1 MKKSKRIA
9 STAAAVLMA
18 VSMAAATSAMS
29 VSAAAATSYTLTI
42 TDARTGHEY
51 KAYQVF
57 DGDVSAAEAAKS
69 MTNVKW
75 GNGVNGENLLT
86 ALKADAKIGSTFA
99 ACSSA
104 QDVYNALAEHKELVD
119 AFAKVVSANLNETNA
134 ASSTTATGGYEFTN
148 LDGGYYFVKDKT
160 VPEADAYSKY
170 MLKVVKNTTVSVK
183 ADQPK
188 VEKKVYEEDYTND
201 AGYGTGYND
210 VADHFIGES
219 VPFKLIGTLPS
230 AEQFAAYDSYYYEF
244 NDTLDAGFKAPAA
257 GDFTVKIGDIVV
269 TENFDIDIS
278 NLIDASGNSIGTSI
292 SIKAKGNDIKQIM
305 TDKGIDFST
314 ATPKVTVDYKAVLD
328 DDAVIGLNGN
338 ENKVDLKFSNNPNA
352 TGDGKNNT
360 GKTPE
365 DKVIVFTYEF
375 DTLKV
380 DSADNNKKLQ
390 GAEFTIQNS
399 EKKYASVV
407 DGVFKGWLDTADDTC
422 TLVTDENGFIKV
434 KGLEGG
440 IYTVTETKAP
450 TDYNLP
456 SDPFEINLKATKI
469 MSQEWNSTADKALGE
484 FSATIAN
491 PLPNTSKTATD
502 NAKVSVD
509 GYTATLTVKNTKG
522 AELPETGGIGT
533 KLFYVGGGALV
544 LASAV
549 ILVSKKR
556 AKDAE

>member
-1 MKKSKRIA
+1 MTKSKRIA

-18 VSMAAATSAMS
+18 VSMAAATTAMS

-51 KAYQVF
+51 NAYQVF
-57 DGDVSAAEAAKS
+57 DGDVSAEAKS
-69 MTNVKW
+69 MTNVIW

-86 ALKADAKIGSTFA
+86 ALKADANIGSTFA
-99 ACSSA
+99 ACTSA
-104 QDVYNALAEHKELVD
+104 QDVYNALAEHTDLVD

-134 ASSTTATGGYEFTN
+134 AASTTATGGYEFTN

-160 VPEADAYSKY
+160 VPATDAYSKY

-188 VEKKVYEEDYTND
+188 VEKKVYEEDYTNN

-257 GDFTVKIGDIVV
+257 GDFTVKIGDTVV
-269 TENFDIDIS
+269 TEDFDIVIGD
-278 NLIDASGNSIGTSI
+278 LLDANGKTVTSI
-292 SIKAKGNDIKQIM
+292 SIKAKGNDIKKIM

-352 TGDGKNNT
+352 TGDGTNNT

-380 DSADNNKKLQ
+380 DAADNTKKLQ
-390 GAEFTIQNS
+390 GAEFTLQDKAS
-399 EKKYASVV
+399 GKYAKVENGIFQGWV
-407 DGVFKGWLDTADDTC
+407 DAAEAS
-422 TLVTDENGFIKV
+422 TLTTDENGLITIK
-434 KGLEGG
+434 GMEGG
-440 IYTVTETKAP
+440 TYIVKETKAP

-456 SDPFEINLKATKI
+456 SAPFEITLKATKI
-469 MSQEWNSTADKALGE
+469 MSQDWNSTASDALGE

-491 PLPNTSKTATD
+491 PLPNTSGTATD

-509 GYTATLTVKNTKG
+509 GYTATLTIKNTKG

-533 KLFYVGGGALV
+533 KLFYIGGGALV

-549 ILVSKKR
+549 ILISKKR

>member
-1 MKKSKRIA
+1 MTKSKRIA

-29 VSAAAATSYTLTI
+29 LSAAAATSYTLTI

-51 KAYQVF
+51 NAYQVF
-57 DGDVSAAEAAKS
+57 DGDVSAEAAKS
-69 MTNVKW
+69 MTNVIW

-86 ALKADAKIGSTFA
+86 ALKADANIGSTFA
-99 ACSSA
+99 ACTSA
-104 QDVYNALAEHKELVD
+104 QDVYNALAEHTDLVD

-134 ASSTTATGGYEFTN
+134 AASTTATGGYEFTN

-160 VPEADAYSKY
+160 VPATDAYSKY

-201 AGYGTGYND
+201 AGYGSGYND

-257 GDFTVKIGDIVV
+257 DDFTVKIGDTVV
-269 TENFDIDIS
+269 TEDFDIVIGDQ
-278 NLIDASGNSIGTSI
+278 LDANGKTATSI
-292 SIKAKGNDIKQIM
+292 SIKAKGNDIKKIM

-352 TGDGKNNT
+352 KGDGTNNT

-380 DSADNNKKLQ
+380 DAADNTKKLQ
-390 GAEFTIQNS
+390 GAEFTLQD
-399 EKKYASVV
+399 KASGKFAKVENGIFQGWV
-407 DGVFKGWLDTADDTC
+407 DAAEAS
-422 TLVTDENGFIKV
+422 TLTTDENGLITIK
-434 KGLEGG
+434 GMEGG
-440 IYTVTETKAP
+440 TYIVKETKAP

-456 SDPFEINLKATKI
+456 SAPFEIKLKATKI
-469 MSQEWNSTADKALGE
+469 MSQDWNSTATDALGE

-491 PLPNTSKTATD
+491 PLPNTSGTATD

-509 GYTATLTVKNTKG
+509 GYTATLTIKNTKG

-533 KLFYVGGGALV
+533 KLFYIGGGALV

-549 ILVSKKR
+549 ILISKKR

>member
-1 MKKSKRIA
+1 MTKSKRIA

-51 KAYQVF
+51 NAYQVF
-57 DGDVSAAEAAKS
+57 DGDVSAEAKS
-69 MTNVKW
+69 MTNVIW

-86 ALKADAKIGSTFA
+86 ALKADANIGSTFA
-99 ACSSA
+99 ACTSA
-104 QDVYNALAEHKELVD
+104 QDVYNALAEHTDLVD

-134 ASSTTATGGYEFTN
+134 AASTTATGGYEFTN

-160 VPEADAYSKY
+160 VPATDAYSKY

-244 NDTLDAGFKAPAA
+244 SDTLDAGFKAPAA
-257 GDFTVKIGDIVV
+257 GDFTVKIGDTVV
-269 TENFDIDIS
+269 TEDFDIVIEPV
-278 NLIDASGNSIGTSI
+278 LDANGKTATSI
-292 SIKAKGNDIKQIM
+292 SIKPNNNNDNDIKKIM

-352 TGDGKNNT
+352 KGDGTNNT

-380 DSADNNKKLQ
+380 DAADNTKKLQ
-390 GAEFTIQNS
+390 GAEFTLQN
-399 EKKYASVV
+399 EAGEYAKVENGIFQGWV
-407 DGVFKGWLDTADDTC
+407 DAAEAS
-422 TLVTDENGFIKV
+422 TLTTDENGLITIK
-434 KGLEGG
+434 GMEGG

-456 SDPFEINLKATKI
+456 SKPFTVTLKANKNL
-469 MSQEWNSTADKALGE
+469 SQDWNSTASDALGE

-491 PLPNTSKTATD
+491 PLPNTSGTATD

-509 GYTATLTVKNTKG
+509 GYTATLTIKNTKG

-533 KLFYVGGGALV
+533 KLFYIGGGALV

-549 ILVSKKR
+549 ILISKKR

>member
-1 MKKSKRIA
+1 MTKSKRIA

-18 VSMAAATSAMS
+18 VSMAAATTAMS

-51 KAYQVF
+51 NAYQVF
-57 DGDVSAAEAAKS
+57 DGDVSAEAKS
-69 MTNVKW
+69 MTNVIW

-86 ALKADAKIGSTFA
+86 ALKADANIGSTFA
-99 ACSSA
+99 ACTSA
-104 QDVYNALAEHKELVD
+104 QDVYNALAEHTDLVD

-134 ASSTTATGGYEFTN
+134 AASTTATGGYEFTN

-160 VPEADAYSKY
+160 VPATDAYSKY

-201 AGYGTGYND
+201 AGYGSGYND

-244 NDTLDAGFKAPAA
+244 SDTLDAGFKAPAA
-257 GDFTVKIGDIVV
+257 GDFTVKIGDTVV
-269 TENFDIDIS
+269 TEDFDIVIGDM
-278 NLIDASGNSIGTSI
+278 LDANGKTATSI
-292 SIKAKGNDIKQIM
+292 SIKAKGNDIKKIM

-352 TGDGKNNT
+352 KGDGTNNT

-380 DSADNNKKLQ
+380 DAADNNLKLQ
-390 GAEFTIQNS
+390 GAEFTLQDKAS
-399 EKKYASVV
+399 GKYAKVV
-407 DGVFKGWLDTADDTC
+407 NGIFQGWVDAAEAS
-422 TLVTDENGFIKV
+422 TLTTDENGLITIK
-434 KGLEGG
+434 GMEGG
-440 IYTVTETKAP
+440 TYIVKETKAP

-456 SDPFEINLKATKI
+456 SAPFEIKLKATKI
-469 MSQEWNSTADKALGE
+469 MSQDWNSTADRALGE

-491 PLPNTSKTATD
+491 PLPNTSGTATD

-509 GYTATLTVKNTKG
+509 GYTATLTIKNTKG

-533 KLFYVGGGALV
+533 KLFYIGGGALV

-549 ILVSKKR
+549 ILISKKR

>member
-18 VSMAAATSAMS
+18 VSMAAGTSAMS
-29 VSAAAATSYTLTI
+29 VSAAAATNYTLTI

-75 GNGVNGENLLT
+75 GNGVNGENLLA
-86 ALKADAKIGSTFA
+86 ALKADANIGSTFD
-99 ACSSA
+99 ACNSA
-104 QDVYNALAEHKELVD
+104 QDVYNALAEHTELVD

-134 ASSTTATGGYEFTN
+134 AASTTATGGYEFTN

-188 VEKKVYEEDYTND
+188 VEKKVYEEDYTGD

-244 NDTLDAGFKAPAA
+244 KDTLDAGFKAPAA
-257 GDFTVKIGDIVV
+257 GDFTVKIGDTVV

-292 SIKAKGNDIKQIM
+292 SIKAKGNDIKKIM
-305 TDKGIDFST
+305 TDNSIDFST

-328 DDAVIGLNGN
+328 DDAVIGLDGN

-352 TGDGKNNT
+352 TGDGTNNT

-380 DSADNNKKLQ
+380 DSADTTKKLQ
-390 GAEFTIQNS
+390 GAEFTLQN
-399 EKKYASVV
+399 EAGKYAKVENGIFQGWV
-407 DGVFKGWLDTADDTC
+407 DAAEAS
-422 TLVTDENGFIKV
+422 TLTTDENGLIAIK
-434 KGLEGG
+434 GMEGG
-440 IYTVTETKAP
+440 TYTITETKAP

-456 SDPFEINLKATKI
+456 SQPFTVTLTAQKELTQNWNTTASDVLKNFSGTVN
-469 MSQEWNSTADKALGE
+469 NS
-484 FSATIAN
+484 
-491 PLPNTSKTATD
+491 TATD
-502 NAKVSVD
+502 NANISVD

-549 ILVSKKR
+549 ILISKKR
-556 AKDAE
+556 AKDVE

>member
-18 VSMAAATSAMS
+18 VSMAAGTSAMS
-29 VSAAAATSYTLTI
+29 VSAAAATNYTLTI

-75 GNGVNGENLLT
+75 GNGVNGENLLA
-86 ALKADAKIGSTFA
+86 ALKADANIGSTFA
-99 ACSSA
+99 ACNSA
-104 QDVYNALAEHKELVD
+104 QDVYNALAEHTELVD

-134 ASSTTATGGYEFTN
+134 AASTTATGGYEFTN

-188 VEKKVYEEDYTND
+188 VEKKVYEEDYTGD
-201 AGYGTGYND
+201 EYGTGYND

-244 NDTLDAGFKAPAA
+244 NDTLDAGFKAPVA
-257 GDFTVKIGDIVV
+257 GDFTVKIGDTVV
-269 TENFDIDIS
+269 TDNFDIVI
-278 NLIDASGNSIGTSI
+278 GNVPGANGKTATSI
-292 SIKAKGNDIKQIM
+292 SIKPKGNDIKKIM
-305 TDKGIDFST
+305 TDNSIDFST

-328 DDAVIGLNGN
+328 DDAVIGLDGN

-352 TGDGKNNT
+352 TGDGTNNT

-380 DSADNNKKLQ
+380 DSADTTKKLQ
-390 GAEFTIQNS
+390 GAEFTLQN
-399 EKKYASVV
+399 EAGKYAKVENGIFQGWV
-407 DGVFKGWLDTADDTC
+407 DAAEAS
-422 TLVTDENGFIKV
+422 TLTTDENGLIAIK
-434 KGLEGG
+434 GMEGG
-440 IYTVTETKAP
+440 TYIVKETKAP

-456 SDPFEINLKATKI
+456 SQPFEITLKATKI
-469 MSQEWNSTADKALGE
+469 MSQDWNTTASDALGE

-491 PLPNTSKTATD
+491 PLPNTSETATD

-549 ILVSKKR
+549 ILISKKR
-556 AKDAE
+556 AKDA

>member
-18 VSMAAATSAMS
+18 VSMAAGTSAMS

-51 KAYQVF
+51 NAYQVF
-57 DGDVSAAEAAKS
+57 DGDVSAEATKS
-69 MTNVKW
+69 MTNVIW

-86 ALKADAKIGSTFA
+86 ALKADANIGSTFA
-99 ACSSA
+99 ACNSA
-104 QDVYNALAEHKELVD
+104 QDVYNALAEHTELVD

-134 ASSTTATGGYEFTN
+134 AASTTATGGYEFTN

-188 VEKKVYEEDYTND
+188 VEKKVYEEDYTGD
-201 AGYGTGYND
+201 EYGTGYND

-244 NDTLDAGFKAPAA
+244 KDTLDAGFKAPAA
-257 GDFTVKIGDIVV
+257 GDFTVKIGDTVV
-269 TENFDIDIS
+269 TDNFDIVI
-278 NLIDASGNSIGTSI
+278 GNVPGANGKTATSI
-292 SIKAKGNDIKQIM
+292 SIKPKGNDIKKIM
-305 TDKGIDFST
+305 TDNSIDFST

-328 DDAVIGLNGN
+328 DDAVIGLDGN

-352 TGDGKNNT
+352 TGDGTNNT

-380 DSADNNKKLQ
+380 DSADDTKKLQ
-390 GAEFTIQNS
+390 GAEFTLQDKAS
-399 EKKYASVV
+399 GKYAKVV
-407 DGVFKGWLDTADDTC
+407 NGIFQGWVDAAEAS
-422 TLVTDENGFIKV
+422 TLTTDENGLITIK
-434 KGLEGG
+434 GMEGG
-440 IYTVTETKAP
+440 TYIVKETKAP

-456 SDPFEINLKATKI
+456 SAPFEITLKATKF
-469 MSQEWNSTADKALGE
+469 MSQDWNSTADKALGE
-484 FSATIAN
+484 LNGTIKGGTDTN
-491 PLPNTSKTATD
+491 SYTATD
-502 NAKVSVD
+502 NAKISVN
-509 GYTATLTVKNTKG
+509 GYTATLTIKNTKG

-549 ILVSKKR
+549 ILISKKR

>member
-1 MKKSKRIA
+1 MTKSKRIA

-29 VSAAAATSYTLTI
+29 LSASAATSYTLTI

-51 KAYQVF
+51 NAYQVF
-57 DGDVSAAEAAKS
+57 DGDVSAEAKS
-69 MTNVKW
+69 MTNVIW

-86 ALKADAKIGSTFA
+86 ALKADANIGGTFA
-99 ACSSA
+99 ACTSA
-104 QDVYNALAEHKELVD
+104 QDVYNALAEHRDLVD

-134 ASSTTATGGYEFTN
+134 AASTTATGGYEFTN

-160 VPEADAYSKY
+160 VPATDAYSKY

-201 AGYGTGYND
+201 AGYGSGYND

-230 AEQFAAYDSYYYEF
+230 ADEFAAYDTYYYEF
-244 NDTLDAGFKAPAA
+244 SDTLDAGFKAPAA
-257 GDFTVKIGDIVV
+257 GDFTVKIGDTVV
-269 TENFDIDIS
+269 TEDFDIDIS
-278 NLIDASGNSIGTSI
+278 NLIDASGKNATSI
-292 SIKAKGNDIKQIM
+292 SIKAKGNDIKKIM

-352 TGDGKNNT
+352 TGDGTNNT

-380 DSADNNKKLQ
+380 DAADNTKKLQ
-390 GAEFTIQNS
+390 GAEFTLQDKAS
-399 EKKYASVV
+399 GKYAKVV
-407 DGVFKGWLDTADDTC
+407 NGIFQGWVDAAEAS
-422 TLVTDENGFIKV
+422 TLTTDENGLITIK
-434 KGLEGG
+434 GMEGG
-440 IYTVTETKAP
+440 TYIVKETKAP

-456 SDPFEINLKATKI
+456 SAPFEITLKATKI
-469 MSQEWNSTADKALGE
+469 MSQDWNSTADRALGE

-491 PLPNTSKTATD
+491 PLPNTSGTATD

-509 GYTATLTVKNTKG
+509 GYTATLTIKNTKG

-533 KLFYVGGGALV
+533 KLFYIGGGALV

-549 ILVSKKR
+549 ILISKKR

>member
-1 MKKSKRIA
+1 MTKSKRIA

-18 VSMAAATSAMS
+18 VSMAAATTAMS

-51 KAYQVF
+51 NAYQVF
-57 DGDVSAAEAAKS
+57 DGDVSAEAKS
-69 MTNVKW
+69 MTNVIW

-86 ALKADAKIGSTFA
+86 ALKADANIGSTFA
-99 ACSSA
+99 ACTSA
-104 QDVYNALAEHKELVD
+104 QDVYNALAEHTDLVD

-134 ASSTTATGGYEFTN
+134 AASTTATGGYEFTN

-160 VPEADAYSKY
+160 VPATDAYSKY

-201 AGYGTGYND
+201 AGYGSGYND

-230 AEQFAAYDSYYYEF
+230 ADEFAAYDTYYYEF
-244 NDTLDAGFKAPAA
+244 SDTLDAGFKAPAA
-257 GDFTVKIGDIVV
+257 GDFTVKIGDTVV
-269 TENFDIDIS
+269 TEDFDIVIGDM
-278 NLIDASGNSIGTSI
+278 LDANGKTATSI
-292 SIKAKGNDIKQIM
+292 SIKAKGNDIKKIM

-328 DDAVIGLNGN
+328 DDAVIGLDGN

-352 TGDGKNNT
+352 TGDGTNNT

-380 DSADNNKKLQ
+380 DSADTTKKLQ
-390 GAEFTIQNS
+390 GAEFTLQD
-399 EKKYASVV
+399 KATGKYAKVV
-407 DGVFKGWLDTADDTC
+407 NGIFQGWVNEGEAS
-422 TLVTDENGFIKV
+422 TLTTDENGLIAIK
-434 KGLEGG
+434 GMEGG
-440 IYTVTETKAP
+440 TYIVKETKAP

-456 SDPFEINLKATKI
+456 SEPFEITLKATKI
-469 MSQEWNSTADKALGE
+469 MSQDWNTTADKALGE
-484 FSATIAN
+484 LNGTIKGGTDTN
-491 PLPNTSKTATD
+491 SYTATD
-502 NAKVSVD
+502 NAKISVN
-509 GYTATLTVKNTKG
+509 GYTATLTIKNTKG

-549 ILVSKKR
+549 ILISKKR

>member
-1 MKKSKRIA
+1 MTKSKRIA

-29 VSAAAATSYTLTI
+29 VSAAAATGYKLTI

-51 KAYQVF
+51 NAYQVF
-57 DGDVSAAEAAKS
+57 DGDVSAEATKS
-69 MTNVKW
+69 MTNVIW
-75 GNGVNGENLLT
+75 GNGVNCENLLT

-99 ACSSA
+99 ACTSA
-104 QDVYNALAEHKELVD
+104 QDVYNALAENTDLVD

-134 ASSTTATGGYEFTN
+134 AASTTETGGYEFTN

-160 VPEADAYSKY
+160 VPATDAYSKY
-170 MLKVVKNTTVSVK
+170 MLKVVTNTTVSVK

-201 AGYGTGYND
+201 VGYGTGYND

-244 NDTLDAGFKAPAA
+244 SDTLDAGFKAPSAD
-257 GDFTVKIGDIVV
+257 DFTVKIGDKVV
-269 TENFDIDIS
+269 TADFDIVIS
-278 NLIDASGNSIGTSI
+278 DTIDVNGKTATSI
-292 SIKAKGNDIKQIM
+292 RIKAKDNDIKKIM

-352 TGDGKNNT
+352 KGDGTNNT

-380 DSADNNKKLQ
+380 DAADNTKKLQ
-390 GAEFTIQNS
+390 GAEFTLQDKASGN
-399 EKKYASVV
+399 YAKVV
-407 DGVFKGWLDTADDTC
+407 NGIFQDWVDAAEAS
-422 TLVTDENGFIKV
+422 TLTTDENGLITIK
-434 KGLEGG
+434 GMEGG
-440 IYTVTETKAP
+440 TYIVKETKAP

-456 SDPFEINLKATKI
+456 SAPFEITLKATKI
-469 MSQEWNSTADKALGE
+469 MSQDWNSTANKALGE

-491 PLPNTSKTATD
+491 PLSDTSGTATD

-509 GYTATLTVKNTKG
+509 GYTATLTIKNTKG

-533 KLFYVGGGALV
+533 KLFYIGGGALV

-549 ILVSKKR
+549 ILISKKR

>member
-1 MKKSKRIA
+1 MTKSKRIA

-18 VSMAAATSAMS
+18 VSMAAATSAMC
-29 VSAAAATSYTLTI
+29 VSATAATSYTLTI

-51 KAYQVF
+51 NAYQVF
-57 DGDVSAAEAAKS
+57 DGDVSAEAAKS
-69 MTNVKW
+69 MTNVIW

-86 ALKADAKIGSTFA
+86 ALKADANIGSTFA
-99 ACSSA
+99 ACTSA
-104 QDVYNALAEHKELVD
+104 QDVYNALAEHTDLVD

-134 ASSTTATGGYEFTN
+134 AASTTATGGYEFAN

-160 VPEADAYSKY
+160 VPATDAYSKY

-257 GDFTVKIGDIVV
+257 GDFTVKIGDTVV
-269 TENFDIDIS
+269 TEDFDIVIGD
-278 NLIDASGNSIGTSI
+278 LLDANGKTVTSI
-292 SIKAKGNDIKQIM
+292 SIKAKGNDIKKIM

-352 TGDGKNNT
+352 KGDGTNNT

-380 DSADNNKKLQ
+380 DSADDTKKLQ
-390 GAEFTIQNS
+390 GAEFTLQDKAS
-399 EKKYASVV
+399 GKYAKVV
-407 DGVFKGWLDTADDTC
+407 NGIFQGWVDAAEAS
-422 TLVTDENGFIKV
+422 TLTTDENGLITIK
-434 KGLEGG
+434 GMEGG
-440 IYTVTETKAP
+440 TYIVKETKAP

-456 SDPFEINLKATKI
+456 SAPFEITLKATKI
-469 MSQEWNSTADKALGE
+469 MSQDWNSTASDALGE

-491 PLPNTSKTATD
+491 PLPNTSGTATD

-509 GYTATLTVKNTKG
+509 GYTATLTIKNTKG

-533 KLFYVGGGALV
+533 KLFYIGGGALV

-549 ILVSKKR
+549 ILISKKR

>member
-1 MKKSKRIA
+1 
-9 STAAAVLMA
+9 
-18 VSMAAATSAMS
+18 MS
-29 VSAAAATSYTLTI
+29 VSAAAATNYTLTI

-86 ALKADAKIGSTFA
+86 ALKADANIGSTFD
-99 ACSSA
+99 ACNSA
-104 QDVYNALAEHKELVD
+104 QDVYNALAEHKEFVD

-188 VEKKVYEEDYTND
+188 VEKKVYEEDYTGD
-201 AGYGTGYND
+201 EYGTGYND

-257 GDFTVKIGDIVV
+257 GDFTVKIGDTVV
-269 TENFDIDIS
+269 TEDFDIVIGDV
-278 NLIDASGNSIGTSI
+278 LDANGKTATSI
-292 SIKAKGNDIKQIM
+292 SIKAKGNDIKKIM

-328 DDAVIGLNGN
+328 DDAVIGLDGN

-352 TGDGKNNT
+352 TGDGTNNT

-380 DSADNNKKLQ
+380 DSADDTKKLQ
-390 GAEFTIQNS
+390 GAEFTLQDKATGKFAKVVNGIFQGWVN
-399 EKKYASVV
+399 EGEAS
-407 DGVFKGWLDTADDTC
+407 
-422 TLVTDENGFIKV
+422 TLTTDENGLIAIK
-434 KGLEGG
+434 GMEGG
-440 IYTVTETKAP
+440 TYIVKETKAP

-456 SDPFEINLKATKI
+456 SDPFEITLKATKI
-469 MSQEWNSTADKALGE
+469 MSQDWNTTASDALGE

-491 PLPNTSKTATD
+491 PLPNTSETATD

-549 ILVSKKR
+549 ILISKKR
-556 AKDAE
+556 AKDA

>member
-1 MKKSKRIA
+1 MTKSKRIA

-29 VSAAAATSYTLTI
+29 LSASAATSYTLTI

-51 KAYQVF
+51 NAYQVF
-57 DGDVSAAEAAKS
+57 DGDVSAEAAKS
-69 MTNVKW
+69 MTNVIW

-99 ACSSA
+99 ACTSA
-104 QDVYNALAEHKELVD
+104 QDVYNALAENTDLVD

-134 ASSTTATGGYEFTN
+134 AASTTATGGYEFTN

-160 VPEADAYSKY
+160 VPATDAYSKY
-170 MLKVVKNTTVSVK
+170 MLKVVKNTSVAVK

-244 NDTLDAGFKAPAA
+244 SDTLDAGFKAPAA
-257 GDFTVKIGDIVV
+257 GDFTVKIGDTVV
-269 TENFDIDIS
+269 TEDFDIVIGDM
-278 NLIDASGNSIGTSI
+278 LDANGKTATSI
-292 SIKAKGNDIKQIM
+292 SIKAKGNDIKKIM

-352 TGDGKNNT
+352 KGDGTNNT

-380 DSADNNKKLQ
+380 DAADNTKKLQ
-390 GAEFTIQNS
+390 GAEFTLQDKAS
-399 EKKYASVV
+399 GKYAKVENGIFQGWV
-407 DGVFKGWLDTADDTC
+407 DAAEAS
-422 TLVTDENGFIKV
+422 TLTTDENGLITIK
-434 KGLEGG
+434 GMEGG
-440 IYTVTETKAP
+440 TYIVKETKAP

-456 SDPFEINLKATKI
+456 SAPFEITLKATKI
-469 MSQEWNSTADKALGE
+469 MSQDWNSTASDALGE

-491 PLPNTSKTATD
+491 PLPNTSGTATD

-509 GYTATLTVKNTKG
+509 GYTATLTIKNTKG

-533 KLFYVGGGALV
+533 KLFYIGGGALV

-549 ILVSKKR
+549 ILISKKR

>member
-18 VSMAAATSAMS
+18 VSMAAGTSAMS

-51 KAYQVF
+51 NAYQVF
-57 DGDVSAAEAAKS
+57 DGDVSAEATKS
-69 MTNVKW
+69 MTNVIW
-75 GNGVNGENLLT
+75 GNGVNGENLLA
-86 ALKADAKIGSTFA
+86 ALKADANIGSTFA
-99 ACSSA
+99 ACNSA
-104 QDVYNALAEHKELVD
+104 QDVYNALAEHTELVD

-134 ASSTTATGGYEFTN
+134 AASTTATGGYEFTN

-188 VEKKVYEEDYTND
+188 VEKKVYEEDYTGD

-257 GDFTVKIGDIVV
+257 GDFTVKIGDTVV

-292 SIKAKGNDIKQIM
+292 SIKAKGNDIKKIM
-305 TDKGIDFST
+305 TDNSIDFST

-328 DDAVIGLNGN
+328 DDAVIGLDGN

-352 TGDGKNNT
+352 TGDGTNNT

-380 DSADNNKKLQ
+380 DSADTTKKLQ
-390 GAEFTIQNS
+390 GAEFTLQN
-399 EKKYASVV
+399 EAGKYAKVENGIFQGWV
-407 DGVFKGWLDTADDTC
+407 DAAEAS
-422 TLVTDENGFIKV
+422 TLTTDENGLIAIK
-434 KGLEGG
+434 GMEGG
-440 IYTVTETKAP
+440 TYTITETKAP

-456 SDPFEINLKATKI
+456 SQPFTVTLTAQKELTQNWNTTASDVLKNFSGTVN
-469 MSQEWNSTADKALGE
+469 NS
-484 FSATIAN
+484 
-491 PLPNTSKTATD
+491 TATD
-502 NAKVSVD
+502 NANISVD

-549 ILVSKKR
+549 ILISKKR

>member
-29 VSAAAATSYTLTI
+29 LSAAAATSYTLTI

-51 KAYQVF
+51 NAYQVF
-57 DGDVSAAEAAKS
+57 DGDVSVEATKS
-69 MTNVKW
+69 MTNVIW

-86 ALKADAKIGSTFA
+86 ALKADANIGSTFA
-99 ACSSA
+99 ACNSA
-104 QDVYNALAEHKELVD
+104 QDVYNALAEHTDLVD

-134 ASSTTATGGYEFTN
+134 AASTTATGGYEFAN

-188 VEKKVYEEDYTND
+188 VEKKVYEEDYTGD
-201 AGYGTGYND
+201 EYGTGYND

-244 NDTLDAGFKAPAA
+244 SDTLDAGFKAPAA
-257 GDFTVKIGDIVV
+257 GDFTVKIGDTVV
-269 TENFDIDIS
+269 TEDFDIVIGD
-278 NLIDASGNSIGTSI
+278 LLDANGKTATSI
-292 SIKAKGNDIKQIM
+292 SIKAKGNDIKKIM

-352 TGDGKNNT
+352 TGDGTNNT

-380 DSADNNKKLQ
+380 DSADDTKKLQ
-390 GAEFTIQNS
+390 GAEFTLQDKAS
-399 EKKYASVV
+399 GKYAKVV
-407 DGVFKGWLDTADDTC
+407 NGIFQGWVDAAEAS
-422 TLVTDENGFIKV
+422 TLTTDENGLITIK
-434 KGLEGG
+434 GMEGG
-440 IYTVTETKAP
+440 TYIVKETKAP

-456 SDPFEINLKATKI
+456 SAPFEITLKATKF
-469 MSQEWNSTADKALGE
+469 MSQDWNSTADKALGE
-484 FSATIAN
+484 LNGTIKGGTDTN
-491 PLPNTSKTATD
+491 SYTATD
-502 NAKVSVD
+502 NAKISVN
-509 GYTATLTVKNTKG
+509 GYTATLTIKNTKG

-549 ILVSKKR
+549 ILISKKR

>member
-18 VSMAAATSAMS
+18 VSMAAATSAIS

-51 KAYQVF
+51 NAYQVF
-57 DGDVSAAEAAKS
+57 DGDVSAEAKS
-69 MTNVKW
+69 MTNVIW

-86 ALKADAKIGSTFA
+86 ALKADANIGSTFA
-99 ACSSA
+99 ACTSA
-104 QDVYNALAEHKELVD
+104 QDVYNALAEHTDLVD

-134 ASSTTATGGYEFTN
+134 AASTTATGGYEFTN

-160 VPEADAYSKY
+160 VPATDAYSKY

-201 AGYGTGYND
+201 AGYGSGYND

-230 AEQFAAYDSYYYEF
+230 ADEFAAYDTYYYEF
-244 NDTLDAGFKAPAA
+244 SDTLDAGFKAPAA
-257 GDFTVKIGDIVV
+257 GDFTVKIGDTVV
-269 TENFDIDIS
+269 TEDFDIVIGDM
-278 NLIDASGNSIGTSI
+278 LDANGKTATSI
-292 SIKAKGNDIKQIM
+292 SIKAKGNDIKKIM

-352 TGDGKNNT
+352 TGDGTNNT

-380 DSADNNKKLQ
+380 DAADNTKKLQ
-390 GAEFTIQNS
+390 GAEFTLQDKAS
-399 EKKYASVV
+399 GKYAKVV
-407 DGVFKGWLDTADDTC
+407 NGIFQGWVDAAEAS
-422 TLVTDENGFIKV
+422 TLTTDENGLITIK
-434 KGLEGG
+434 GMEGG
-440 IYTVTETKAP
+440 TYIVKETKAP

-456 SDPFEINLKATKI
+456 SAPFEITLKATKI
-469 MSQEWNSTADKALGE
+469 MSQDWNSTADRALGE

-491 PLPNTSKTATD
+491 PLPNTSGTATD

-509 GYTATLTVKNTKG
+509 GYTATLTIKNTKG

-533 KLFYVGGGALV
+533 KLFYIGGGALV

-549 ILVSKKR
+549 ILISKKR

>member
-1 MKKSKRIA
+1 MTKSKRIA

-18 VSMAAATSAMS
+18 VSMAAATTAMS

-51 KAYQVF
+51 NAYQVF
-57 DGDVSAAEAAKS
+57 DGDVSAEAKS
-69 MTNVKW
+69 MTNVIW

-86 ALKADAKIGSTFA
+86 ALKADANIGSTFA
-99 ACSSA
+99 ACTSA
-104 QDVYNALAEHKELVD
+104 QDVYNALAEHTDLVD

-134 ASSTTATGGYEFTN
+134 AASTTATGGYEFTN

-160 VPEADAYSKY
+160 VPATDAYSKY

-188 VEKKVYEEDYTND
+188 VEKKVYEEDYTNN

-257 GDFTVKIGDIVV
+257 GDFTVKIGDTVV
-269 TENFDIDIS
+269 TEDFDIVIGD
-278 NLIDASGNSIGTSI
+278 LLDANGKTVTSI
-292 SIKAKGNDIKQIM
+292 SIKAKGNDIKKIM

-352 TGDGKNNT
+352 KGDGTNNT

-380 DSADNNKKLQ
+380 DAADNTKKLQ
-390 GAEFTIQNS
+390 GAEFTLQDKAS
-399 EKKYASVV
+399 GKYAKVENGIFQGWV
-407 DGVFKGWLDTADDTC
+407 DAAEAS
-422 TLVTDENGFIKV
+422 TLTTDENGLITIK
-434 KGLEGG
+434 GMEGG
-440 IYTVTETKAP
+440 TYIVKETKAP

-456 SDPFEINLKATKI
+456 SAPFEITLKATKI
-469 MSQEWNSTADKALGE
+469 MSQDWNSTASDALGE

-491 PLPNTSKTATD
+491 PLPNTSGTATD

-509 GYTATLTVKNTKG
+509 GYTATLTIKNTKG

-533 KLFYVGGGALV
+533 KLFYIGGGALV

-549 ILVSKKR
+549 ILISKKR

>member
-1 MKKSKRIA
+1 MTKSKRIA

-29 VSAAAATSYTLTI
+29 LSAAAATSYTLTI

-51 KAYQVF
+51 NAYQVF
-57 DGDVSAAEAAKS
+57 DGDVSAEAAKS
-69 MTNVKW
+69 MTNVIW
-75 GNGVNGENLLT
+75 GNGVNGENLLA
-86 ALKADAKIGSTFA
+86 ALKADANIGSTFA
-99 ACSSA
+99 ACTSA
-104 QDVYNALAEHKELVD
+104 QDVYNALAEHTDLVD

-134 ASSTTATGGYEFTN
+134 AASTTATGGYEFTN

-160 VPEADAYSKY
+160 VPATDAYSKY

-201 AGYGTGYND
+201 AGYGSGYND

-257 GDFTVKIGDIVV
+257 DDFTVKIGDTVV
-269 TENFDIDIS
+269 TEDFDIVIGDQ
-278 NLIDASGNSIGTSI
+278 LDASGKTATSI
-292 SIKAKGNDIKQIM
+292 SIKAKGNDIKKIM

-352 TGDGKNNT
+352 KGDGTNNT

-380 DSADNNKKLQ
+380 DAADNTKKLQ
-390 GAEFTIQNS
+390 GAEFTLQDNAT
-399 EKKYASVV
+399 KKYAKVENGIFQGWV
-407 DGVFKGWLDTADDTC
+407 DAAEAS
-422 TLVTDENGFIKV
+422 TLTTDENGLITIK
-434 KGLEGG
+434 GMEGG
-440 IYTVTETKAP
+440 TYIVTETKAP

-456 SDPFEINLKATKI
+456 SAPFEIKLKATKI
-469 MSQEWNSTADKALGE
+469 MSQDWNSTADRALGE

-491 PLPNTSKTATD
+491 PLPNTSGTATD

-509 GYTATLTVKNTKG
+509 GYTATLTIKNTKG

-533 KLFYVGGGALV
+533 KLFYIGGGALV

-549 ILVSKKR
+549 ILISKKR

>member
-1 MKKSKRIA
+1 MTKSKRIA

-29 VSAAAATSYTLTI
+29 LSAAAATSYTLTI

-51 KAYQVF
+51 NAYQVF
-57 DGDVSAAEAAKS
+57 DGDVSAEAAKS
-69 MTNVKW
+69 MTNVIW

-86 ALKADAKIGSTFA
+86 ALKADANIGSTFA
-99 ACSSA
+99 ACTSA
-104 QDVYNALAEHKELVD
+104 QDVYNALAEHTDLVD

-134 ASSTTATGGYEFTN
+134 AASTTATGGYEFTN

-160 VPEADAYSKY
+160 VPATDAYSKY

-188 VEKKVYEEDYTND
+188 VEKKVYEEDYTTD
-201 AGYGTGYND
+201 AGYGSGYND

-257 GDFTVKIGDIVV
+257 DDFTVKIGDTVV
-269 TENFDIDIS
+269 TEDFDIVIGDQ
-278 NLIDASGNSIGTSI
+278 LDASGKTATSI
-292 SIKAKGNDIKQIM
+292 SIKAKGNDIKKIM

-352 TGDGKNNT
+352 KGDGTNNT

-380 DSADNNKKLQ
+380 DAADNTKKLQ
-390 GAEFTIQNS
+390 GAEFTLQDKAS
-399 EKKYASVV
+399 GKYAKVV
-407 DGVFKGWLDTADDTC
+407 NGIFQGWVDAAEAS
-422 TLVTDENGFIKV
+422 TLTTDENGLITIK
-434 KGLEGG
+434 GMEGG
-440 IYTVTETKAP
+440 TYIVKETKAP

-456 SDPFEINLKATKI
+456 SAPFEITLKATKI
-469 MSQEWNSTADKALGE
+469 MSQDWNSTADRALGE

-491 PLPNTSKTATD
+491 PLPNTSGTATD

-509 GYTATLTVKNTKG
+509 GYTATLTIKNTKG

-533 KLFYVGGGALV
+533 KLFYIGGGALV

-549 ILVSKKR
+549 ILISKKR

>member
-18 VSMAAATSAMS
+18 VSMAAGTSAMS

-51 KAYQVF
+51 NAYQVF
-57 DGDVSAAEAAKS
+57 DGDVSAEATKS
-69 MTNVKW
+69 MTNVIW
-75 GNGVNGENLLT
+75 GNGVNGENLLA
-86 ALKADAKIGSTFA
+86 ALKADANIGSTFA
-99 ACSSA
+99 ACNSA
-104 QDVYNALAEHKELVD
+104 QDVYNALAEHTELVD

-134 ASSTTATGGYEFTN
+134 AASTTATGGYEFTN

-188 VEKKVYEEDYTND
+188 VEKKVYEEDYTGD
-201 AGYGTGYND
+201 EYGTGYND

-257 GDFTVKIGDIVV
+257 GDFTVKIGDTVV
-269 TENFDIDIS
+269 TEDFDIVIGDV
-278 NLIDASGNSIGTSI
+278 LDANGKTATSI
-292 SIKAKGNDIKQIM
+292 SIKAKGNDIKKIM

-328 DDAVIGLNGN
+328 DDAVIGLDGN
-338 ENKVDLKFSNNPNA
+338 ENKVDLKFSNNPNV
-352 TGDGKNNT
+352 TGDGTNNT

-380 DSADNNKKLQ
+380 DSADDTKKLQ
-390 GAEFTIQNS
+390 GAEFTLQDKATGKFAKVVNGIFQGWVN
-399 EKKYASVV
+399 EGEAS
-407 DGVFKGWLDTADDTC
+407 
-422 TLVTDENGFIKV
+422 TLTTDENGLIAIK
-434 KGLEGG
+434 GMEGG
-440 IYTVTETKAP
+440 TYIVKETKAP

-456 SDPFEINLKATKI
+456 SEPFEITLKATKF
-469 MSQEWNSTADKALGE
+469 MSQDWNSTADKALGE
-484 FSATIAN
+484 LNGTIKGGTDTN
-491 PLPNTSKTATD
+491 SYTATD
-502 NAKVSVD
+502 NAKISVN

-549 ILVSKKR
+549 ILISKKR

>member
-1 MKKSKRIA
+1 MTKSKRIA

-29 VSAAAATSYTLTI
+29 VSATAATSYTLTI

-51 KAYQVF
+51 NAYQVF
-57 DGDVSAAEAAKS
+57 DGDVSAEAAKS
-69 MTNVKW
+69 MTNVIW
-75 GNGVNGENLLT
+75 GNGVNGDDLLT
-86 ALKADAKIGSTFA
+86 ALKADANIGSTFA
-99 ACSSA
+99 ACTSA
-104 QDVYNALAEHKELVD
+104 QDVYNALAEHTDLVD

-134 ASSTTATGGYEFTN
+134 AASTTATGGYEFTN

-160 VPEADAYSKY
+160 VPATDAYSKY

-244 NDTLDAGFKAPAA
+244 SDTLDAGFKAPAA
-257 GDFTVKIGDIVV
+257 GDFTVKIGDTVV
-269 TENFDIDIS
+269 TEDFDIVIGD
-278 NLIDASGNSIGTSI
+278 LLDANGKTITSI
-292 SIKAKGNDIKQIM
+292 SIKAKGNDIKKIM

-352 TGDGKNNT
+352 KGDGTNNT

-365 DKVIVFTYEF
+365 DKVIVFTYKF

-380 DSADNNKKLQ
+380 DAADNTKKLQ
-390 GAEFTIQNS
+390 GAEFTLQDKASGN
-399 EKKYASVV
+399 YAKVV
-407 DGVFKGWLDTADDTC
+407 NGIFQGWVDAAEAS
-422 TLVTDENGFIKV
+422 TLTTDENGLITIK
-434 KGLEGG
+434 GMEGG
-440 IYTVTETKAP
+440 TYIVKETKAP

-456 SDPFEINLKATKI
+456 SAPFEIKLKATKI
-469 MSQEWNSTADKALGE
+469 MSQDWNSTANKALGE

-491 PLPNTSKTATD
+491 PLPNTSGTATD

-509 GYTATLTVKNTKG
+509 GYTATLTIKNTKG

-533 KLFYVGGGALV
+533 KLFYIGGGALV

-549 ILVSKKR
+549 ILISKKR

>member
-1 MKKSKRIA
+1 MTKSKRIA

-51 KAYQVF
+51 NAYQVF
-57 DGDVSAAEAAKS
+57 DGDVSAEAAKS
-69 MTNVKW
+69 MTNVIW

-99 ACSSA
+99 ACTSA
-104 QDVYNALAEHKELVD
+104 QDVYNALAEHTDLVD

-134 ASSTTATGGYEFTN
+134 AASTTATGGYEFTN

-160 VPEADAYSKY
+160 VPATDAYSKY

-244 NDTLDAGFKAPAA
+244 SDTLDAGFKAPAA
-257 GDFTVKIGDIVV
+257 GDFTVKIGDTVV
-269 TENFDIDIS
+269 TEDFDIVIGD
-278 NLIDASGNSIGTSI
+278 LLDANGKTVTSI
-292 SIKAKGNDIKQIM
+292 SIKAKGNDIKKIM

-352 TGDGKNNT
+352 KGDGTNNT

-380 DSADNNKKLQ
+380 DAADNTKKLQ
-390 GAEFTIQNS
+390 GAEFTLQDNAT
-399 EKKYASVV
+399 KKYAKVENGIFQGWV
-407 DGVFKGWLDTADDTC
+407 DAAEAS
-422 TLVTDENGFIKV
+422 TLTTDENGLITIK
-434 KGLEGG
+434 GMEGG
-440 IYTVTETKAP
+440 TYIVKETKAP

-456 SDPFEINLKATKI
+456 SAPFEITLKATKI
-469 MSQEWNSTADKALGE
+469 MSQDWNSTASDALGE

-491 PLPNTSKTATD
+491 PLPNTSGTATD

-509 GYTATLTVKNTKG
+509 GYTATLTIKNTKG

-533 KLFYVGGGALV
+533 KLFYIGGGALV

-549 ILVSKKR
+549 ILISKKR

>member
-51 KAYQVF
+51 NAYQVF
-57 DGDVSAAEAAKS
+57 DGDVSAEAAKS
-69 MTNVKW
+69 MTNVIW
-75 GNGVNGENLLT
+75 GNGVNGDDLLT
-86 ALKADAKIGSTFA
+86 ALKADANIGSTFA
-99 ACSSA
+99 ACTSA
-104 QDVYNALAEHKELVD
+104 QDVYNALAEHTDLVD

-134 ASSTTATGGYEFTN
+134 AASTTATGGYEFAN

-160 VPEADAYSKY
+160 VPATDAYSKY

-188 VEKKVYEEDYTND
+188 VEKKVYEEDYTTD

-244 NDTLDAGFKAPAA
+244 SDTLDAGFKAPAA
-257 GDFTVKIGDIVV
+257 GDFTVKIGDTVV
-269 TENFDIDIS
+269 TEDFDIVIGD
-278 NLIDASGNSIGTSI
+278 LLDANGKTATSI
-292 SIKAKGNDIKQIM
+292 SIKAKGNDIKKIM

-352 TGDGKNNT
+352 KGDGTNNT

-375 DTLKV
+375 DTLKI
-380 DSADNNKKLQ
+380 DAADNTKKLQ
-390 GAEFTIQNS
+390 GAEFTLQDKAS
-399 EKKYASVV
+399 GKYAKVV
-407 DGVFKGWLDTADDTC
+407 NGIFQGWVDAAEAS
-422 TLVTDENGFIKV
+422 TLTTDENGLITIK
-434 KGLEGG
+434 GMEGG
-440 IYTVTETKAP
+440 TYIVKETKAP

-456 SDPFEINLKATKI
+456 SAPFEITLKATKI
-469 MSQEWNSTADKALGE
+469 MSQDWNSTASDALGE

-491 PLPNTSKTATD
+491 PLPNTSGTATD

-509 GYTATLTVKNTKG
+509 GYTATLTIKNTKG

-533 KLFYVGGGALV
+533 KLFYIGGGALV

-549 ILVSKKR
+549 ILISKKR

>member
-51 KAYQVF
+51 NAYQVF

-188 VEKKVYEEDYTND
+188 VEKKVYEEDYTGD
-201 AGYGTGYND
+201 EYGTGYND

-257 GDFTVKIGDIVV
+257 GDFTVKIGDTVV
-269 TENFDIDIS
+269 TEDFDIVI
-278 NLIDASGNSIGTSI
+278 GNVPGANGKTATSI
-292 SIKAKGNDIKQIM
+292 SIKPKGNDIKKIM
-305 TDKGIDFST
+305 TDNSIDFSA

-328 DDAVIGLNGN
+328 DDAVIGLDGN

-352 TGDGKNNT
+352 TGDGTNNT

-380 DSADNNKKLQ
+380 DSADDTKKLQ
-390 GAEFTIQNS
+390 GAEFTLQDKATGKFAKVVNGIFQGWVN
-399 EKKYASVV
+399 EGEAS
-407 DGVFKGWLDTADDTC
+407 
-422 TLVTDENGFIKV
+422 TLTTDENGLIAIK
-434 KGLEGG
+434 GMEGG
-440 IYTVTETKAP
+440 TYIVKETKAP

-456 SDPFEINLKATKI
+456 SAPFEITLKATKF
-469 MSQEWNSTADKALGE
+469 MSQDWNSTADKALGE
-484 FSATIAN
+484 LNGTIKGGTDTN
-491 PLPNTSKTATD
+491 SYTATD
-502 NAKVSVD
+502 NAKISVN
-509 GYTATLTVKNTKG
+509 GYTATLTIKNTKG

-549 ILVSKKR
+549 ILISKKR

>member
-18 VSMAAATSAMS
+18 VSMAAGTSAMS
-29 VSAAAATSYTLTI
+29 VSAAAATNYTLTI

-86 ALKADAKIGSTFA
+86 ALKADANIGSTFD
-99 ACSSA
+99 ACNSA
-104 QDVYNALAEHKELVD
+104 QDVYNALAEHKEFVD

-188 VEKKVYEEDYTND
+188 VEKKVYEEDYTGD
-201 AGYGTGYND
+201 EYGTGYND

-257 GDFTVKIGDIVV
+257 GDFTVKIGDTVV
-269 TENFDIDIS
+269 TEDFDIVI
-278 NLIDASGNSIGTSI
+278 GNVPGANGKTATSI
-292 SIKAKGNDIKQIM
+292 SIKPKGNDIKKIM
-305 TDKGIDFST
+305 TDNSIDFST

-328 DDAVIGLNGN
+328 DDAVIGLDGN

-352 TGDGKNNT
+352 TGDGTNNT

-380 DSADNNKKLQ
+380 DSADDTKKLQ
-390 GAEFTIQNS
+390 GAEFTLQDKATGKFAKVVNGIFQGWVN
-399 EKKYASVV
+399 EGEAS
-407 DGVFKGWLDTADDTC
+407 
-422 TLVTDENGFIKV
+422 TLTTDENGLIAIK
-434 KGLEGG
+434 GMEGG
-440 IYTVTETKAP
+440 TYIVKETKAP

-456 SDPFEINLKATKI
+456 SDPFEITLKATKI
-469 MSQEWNSTADKALGE
+469 MSQDWNTTASDALGE

-491 PLPNTSKTATD
+491 PLPNTSETATD

-549 ILVSKKR
+549 ILISKKR
-556 AKDAE
+556 AKDA

>member
-1 MKKSKRIA
+1 MTKSKRIA

-29 VSAAAATSYTLTI
+29 LSASAATSYTLTI

-51 KAYQVF
+51 NAYQVF
-57 DGDVSAAEAAKS
+57 DGDVSAEAAKS
-69 MTNVKW
+69 MTNVIW
-75 GNGVNGENLLT
+75 GSGVNGDNLLT
-86 ALKADAKIGSTFA
+86 ALKADANIGSTFA
-99 ACSSA
+99 ACTSA
-104 QDVYNALAEHKELVD
+104 QDVYNALAEHTDLVD

-134 ASSTTATGGYEFTN
+134 AASTTATGGYEFTN

-160 VPEADAYSKY
+160 VPATDAYSKY

-244 NDTLDAGFKAPAA
+244 SDTLDAGFKAPAA
-257 GDFTVKIGDIVV
+257 GDFTVKIGDTVV
-269 TENFDIDIS
+269 TEDFDIVIG
-278 NLIDASGNSIGTSI
+278 NLLDASGKTATSI
-292 SIKAKGNDIKQIM
+292 SIKAKGNDIKKIM

-352 TGDGKNNT
+352 KGDGTNNT

-380 DSADNNKKLQ
+380 DAADNTKKLQ
-390 GAEFTIQNS
+390 GAEFTLQDKAS
-399 EKKYASVV
+399 GKYAKVENGIFQGWV
-407 DGVFKGWLDTADDTC
+407 DAAEAS
-422 TLVTDENGFIKV
+422 TLTTDENGLITIK
-434 KGLEGG
+434 GMEGG
-440 IYTVTETKAP
+440 TYIVKETKAP

-456 SDPFEINLKATKI
+456 SAPFEITLKATKI
-469 MSQEWNSTADKALGE
+469 MSQDWNSTASDALGE

-491 PLPNTSKTATD
+491 PLPNTSGTATD

-509 GYTATLTVKNTKG
+509 GYTATLTIKNTKG

-533 KLFYVGGGALV
+533 KLFYIGGGALV

-549 ILVSKKR
+549 ILISKKR

>member
-1 MKKSKRIA
+1 MTKSKRIA

-29 VSAAAATSYTLTI
+29 VSATAATSYTLTI

-51 KAYQVF
+51 NAYQVF
-57 DGDVSAAEAAKS
+57 DGDVSAEAAKS
-69 MTNVKW
+69 MTNVIW

-99 ACSSA
+99 ACTSA
-104 QDVYNALAEHKELVD
+104 QDVYNALAENTDLVD

-134 ASSTTATGGYEFTN
+134 AASTTATGGYEFTN

-160 VPEADAYSKY
+160 VPATDAYSKY

-244 NDTLDAGFKAPAA
+244 KDTLDAGFKAPAA
-257 GDFTVKIGDIVV
+257 GDFTVKIGDTVV
-269 TENFDIDIS
+269 TEDFDIVIGD
-278 NLIDASGNSIGTSI
+278 LLDANGKTVTSI
-292 SIKAKGNDIKQIM
+292 SIKAKGNDIKKIM

-352 TGDGKNNT
+352 KGDGTNNT

-380 DSADNNKKLQ
+380 DAADNNLKLQ
-390 GAEFTIQNS
+390 GAEFTLQN
-399 EKKYASVV
+399 EAGEYAKVEN
-407 DGVFKGWLDTADDTC
+407 GIFQGWVSKAEATK
-422 TLVTDENGFIKV
+422 LVTDDSGLIKI

-456 SDPFEINLKATKI
+456 SKPFTVTLKANKNL
-469 MSQEWNSTADKALGE
+469 SQDWNSTANKALGE

-491 PLPNTSKTATD
+491 PLPNTSETATD

-509 GYTATLTVKNTKG
+509 GYTATLTIKNTKG

-533 KLFYVGGGALV
+533 KLFYIGGGALV

-549 ILVSKKR
+549 ILISKKR

>member
-1 MKKSKRIA
+1 MTKSKRIA

-18 VSMAAATSAMS
+18 VSMAAATTAMS

-51 KAYQVF
+51 NAYQVF
-57 DGDVSAAEAAKS
+57 DGDVSAEAKS
-69 MTNVKW
+69 MTNVIW

-86 ALKADAKIGSTFA
+86 ALKADANIGSTFA
-99 ACSSA
+99 ACTSA
-104 QDVYNALAEHKELVD
+104 QDVYNALAEHTDLVD

-134 ASSTTATGGYEFTN
+134 AASTTATGGYEFTN

-160 VPEADAYSKY
+160 VPATDAYSKY

-230 AEQFAAYDSYYYEF
+230 ADEFAAYDTYYYEF
-244 NDTLDAGFKAPAA
+244 SDTLDAGFKAPAA
-257 GDFTVKIGDIVV
+257 DDFTVKIGDTVV
-269 TENFDIDIS
+269 TEDFDIVIGDQ
-278 NLIDASGNSIGTSI
+278 LDASGKTATSI
-292 SIKAKGNDIKQIM
+292 SIKAKGNDIKKIM

-352 TGDGKNNT
+352 KGDGTNNT

-380 DSADNNKKLQ
+380 DAADNTKKLQ
-390 GAEFTIQNS
+390 GAEFTLQDNAT
-399 EKKYASVV
+399 KKYAKVENGIFQGWV
-407 DGVFKGWLDTADDTC
+407 DAAEAS
-422 TLVTDENGFIKV
+422 TLTTDENGLITIK
-434 KGLEGG
+434 GMEGG
-440 IYTVTETKAP
+440 TYIVKETKAP

-456 SDPFEINLKATKI
+456 SAPFEIKLKATKI
-469 MSQEWNSTADKALGE
+469 MSQDWNSTADRALGE

-491 PLPNTSKTATD
+491 PLPNTSGTATD

-509 GYTATLTVKNTKG
+509 GYTATLTIKNTKG

-533 KLFYVGGGALV
+533 KLFYIGGGALV

-549 ILVSKKR
+549 ILISKKR

>member
-1 MKKSKRIA
+1 MTKSKRIA

-18 VSMAAATSAMS
+18 VSMAAATTAMS

-51 KAYQVF
+51 NAYQVF
-57 DGDVSAAEAAKS
+57 DGDVSAEAKS
-69 MTNVKW
+69 MTNVIW

-86 ALKADAKIGSTFA
+86 ALKADANIGSTFA
-99 ACSSA
+99 ACTSA
-104 QDVYNALAEHKELVD
+104 QDVYNALAEHTDLVD

-134 ASSTTATGGYEFTN
+134 AASTTATGGYEFTN

-160 VPEADAYSKY
+160 VPATDAYSKY

-201 AGYGTGYND
+201 AGYGSGYND

-230 AEQFAAYDSYYYEF
+230 ADEFAAYDTYYYEF
-244 NDTLDAGFKAPAA
+244 SDTLDAGFKAPAA
-257 GDFTVKIGDIVV
+257 GDFTVKIGDTVV
-269 TENFDIDIS
+269 TEDFDIVIGDM
-278 NLIDASGNSIGTSI
+278 LDANGKTATSI
-292 SIKAKGNDIKQIM
+292 SIKAKGNDIKKIM

-352 TGDGKNNT
+352 TGDGTNNT

-380 DSADNNKKLQ
+380 DAADNTKKLQ
-390 GAEFTIQNS
+390 GAEFTLQDKATGKFAKVVNGIFQGWVDAA
-399 EKKYASVV
+399 EAS
-407 DGVFKGWLDTADDTC
+407 
-422 TLVTDENGFIKV
+422 TLTTNENGLIAIK
-434 KGLEGG
+434 GMEGG
-440 IYTVTETKAP
+440 TYIVKETKAP

-456 SDPFEINLKATKI
+456 SAPFEITLKATKF
-469 MSQEWNSTADKALGE
+469 MSQDWNSTADKALGE
-484 FSATIAN
+484 LNGTIKGGTDTN
-491 PLPNTSKTATD
+491 SYTATD
-502 NAKVSVD
+502 NAKISVN

-533 KLFYVGGGALV
+533 KLFYIGGGALV

-549 ILVSKKR
+549 ILISKKR

>member
-1 MKKSKRIA
+1 MTKSKRIA

-18 VSMAAATSAMS
+18 VSMAAATSAMC

-51 KAYQVF
+51 NAYQVF
-57 DGDVSAAEAAKS
+57 DGDVSAEAAKS
-69 MTNVKW
+69 MTNVIW
-75 GNGVNGENLLT
+75 GNGVNGDNLLT

-99 ACSSA
+99 ACTSA
-104 QDVYNALAEHKELVD
+104 QDVYNALAEHTDLVD

-134 ASSTTATGGYEFTN
+134 AASTTATGGYEFTN

-160 VPEADAYSKY
+160 VPATDAYSKY

-201 AGYGTGYND
+201 AGYGSGYND

-257 GDFTVKIGDIVV
+257 GDFTVKIGDTVV
-269 TENFDIDIS
+269 TEDFDIVIGDQ
-278 NLIDASGNSIGTSI
+278 LDANGKTATSI
-292 SIKAKGNDIKQIM
+292 SIKAKGNDIKKIM

-352 TGDGKNNT
+352 TGDGTHNT

-380 DSADNNKKLQ
+380 DAADNTKKLQ
-390 GAEFTIQNS
+390 GAEFTLQDKAS
-399 EKKYASVV
+399 GKYAKVV
-407 DGVFKGWLDTADDTC
+407 NGIFQGWVDAAEAS
-422 TLVTDENGFIKV
+422 TLTTDENGLITIK
-434 KGLEGG
+434 GMEGG
-440 IYTVTETKAP
+440 TYIVKETKAP

-456 SDPFEINLKATKI
+456 SAPFEITLKATKI
-469 MSQEWNSTADKALGE
+469 MSQDWNSTADRALGE

-491 PLPNTSKTATD
+491 PLPNTSGTATD

-509 GYTATLTVKNTKG
+509 GYTATLTIKNTKG

-533 KLFYVGGGALV
+533 KLFYIGGGALV

-549 ILVSKKR
+549 ILISKKR

>member
-1 MKKSKRIA
+1 MTKSKRIA

-51 KAYQVF
+51 NAYQVF
-57 DGDVSAAEAAKS
+57 DGDVSAEAKS
-69 MTNVKW
+69 MTNVIW

-86 ALKADAKIGSTFA
+86 ALKADANIGSTFA
-99 ACSSA
+99 ACTSA
-104 QDVYNALAEHKELVD
+104 QDVYNALAEHTDLVD

-134 ASSTTATGGYEFTN
+134 AASTTATGGYEFTN

-160 VPEADAYSKY
+160 VPATDAYSKY

-201 AGYGTGYND
+201 AGYGSGYND

-230 AEQFAAYDSYYYEF
+230 ADEFAAYDTYYYEF

-257 GDFTVKIGDIVV
+257 GDFTVKIGDTVV
-269 TENFDIDIS
+269 TEDFDIVIGDQ
-278 NLIDASGNSIGTSI
+278 LDASGKTATSI
-292 SIKAKGNDIKQIM
+292 SIKAKGNDIKKIM

-352 TGDGKNNT
+352 TGDGTNNT

-380 DSADNNKKLQ
+380 DAADNTKKLQ
-390 GAEFTIQNS
+390 GAEFTLQDKAS
-399 EKKYASVV
+399 GKYAKVV
-407 DGVFKGWLDTADDTC
+407 NGIFQGWVDAAEAS
-422 TLVTDENGFIKV
+422 TLTTDENGLITIK
-434 KGLEGG
+434 GMEGG
-440 IYTVTETKAP
+440 TYIVKETKAP

-456 SDPFEINLKATKI
+456 SAPFEITLKATKI
-469 MSQEWNSTADKALGE
+469 MSQDWNSTASDALGE
-484 FSATIAN
+484 FGATIAN
-491 PLPNTSKTATD
+491 PLPNTSGTATD

-509 GYTATLTVKNTKG
+509 GYTATLTIKNTKG

-533 KLFYVGGGALV
+533 KLFYIGGGALV

-549 ILVSKKR
+549 ILISKKR

>member
-18 VSMAAATSAMS
+18 VSMAAGTSAMS

-51 KAYQVF
+51 NAYQVF
-57 DGDVSAAEAAKS
+57 DGDVSAEATKS
-69 MTNVKW
+69 MTNVIW
-75 GNGVNGENLLT
+75 GNGVNGENLLA
-86 ALKADAKIGSTFA
+86 ALKADANIGSTFA
-99 ACSSA
+99 ACNSA
-104 QDVYNALAEHKELVD
+104 QDVYNALAEHTELVD

-134 ASSTTATGGYEFTN
+134 AASTTATGGYEFTN

-188 VEKKVYEEDYTND
+188 VEKKVYEEDYTGD
-201 AGYGTGYND
+201 EYGTGYND

-244 NDTLDAGFKAPAA
+244 NDTLDAGFKAPVA
-257 GDFTVKIGDIVV
+257 GDFTVKIGDTVV
-269 TENFDIDIS
+269 TDNFDIVI
-278 NLIDASGNSIGTSI
+278 GNVPGANGKTATSI
-292 SIKAKGNDIKQIM
+292 SIKPKGNDIKKIM
-305 TDKGIDFST
+305 TDNSIDFST

-328 DDAVIGLNGN
+328 DDAVIGLDGN

-352 TGDGKNNT
+352 TGDGTNNT

-380 DSADNNKKLQ
+380 DSADTTKKLQ
-390 GAEFTIQNS
+390 GAEFTLQN
-399 EKKYASVV
+399 EAGKYAKVENGIFQGWV
-407 DGVFKGWLDTADDTC
+407 DAAEAS
-422 TLVTDENGFIKV
+422 TLTTDENGLIAIK
-434 KGLEGG
+434 GMEGG
-440 IYTVTETKAP
+440 TYTIIETKAP

-456 SDPFEINLKATKI
+456 SQPFTVTLTAQKELTQNWNTTASDVLKNFSGTVN
-469 MSQEWNSTADKALGE
+469 NS
-484 FSATIAN
+484 
-491 PLPNTSKTATD
+491 TATD
-502 NAKVSVD
+502 NANISVD

-549 ILVSKKR
+549 ILISKKR

>member
-18 VSMAAATSAMS
+18 VSMAAGTSAMS
-29 VSAAAATSYTLTI
+29 VSAAAATNYTLTI

-86 ALKADAKIGSTFA
+86 ALKADANIGSTFD
-99 ACSSA
+99 ACNSA
-104 QDVYNALAEHKELVD
+104 QDVYNALAEHKEFVD

-188 VEKKVYEEDYTND
+188 VEKKVYEEDYTGD
-201 AGYGTGYND
+201 EYGTGYND

-257 GDFTVKIGDIVV
+257 GDFTVKIGDTVV
-269 TENFDIDIS
+269 TDNFDIVIG
-278 NLIDASGNSIGTSI
+278 NVLDANGKTATSI
-292 SIKAKGNDIKQIM
+292 SIKPKGNDIKKIM
-305 TDKGIDFST
+305 TDNSIDFST

-328 DDAVIGLNGN
+328 DDAVIGLDGN

-352 TGDGKNNT
+352 TGDGTNNT

-380 DSADNNKKLQ
+380 DSADTTKKLQ
-390 GAEFTIQNS
+390 GAEFTLQD
-399 EKKYASVV
+399 KATGKYAKVV
-407 DGVFKGWLDTADDTC
+407 NGIFQGWVDAAEAS
-422 TLVTDENGFIKV
+422 TLTTDENGLIAIK
-434 KGLEGG
+434 GMEGG
-440 IYTVTETKAP
+440 TYIVKETKAP

-456 SDPFEINLKATKI
+456 SDPFEITLKATKI
-469 MSQEWNSTADKALGE
+469 MSQDWNTTASDA

-491 PLPNTSKTATD
+491 PLPNTSGTATD

-549 ILVSKKR
+549 ILISKKR

>member
-1 MKKSKRIA
+1 MTKSKRIA

-29 VSAAAATSYTLTI
+29 LSAAAATSYTLTI

-51 KAYQVF
+51 NAYQVF
-57 DGDVSAAEAAKS
+57 DGDVSAEAAKS
-69 MTNVKW
+69 MTNVIW
-75 GNGVNGENLLT
+75 GSGVNGDDLLT
-86 ALKADAKIGSTFA
+86 ALKADANIGSTFA
-99 ACSSA
+99 ACTSA
-104 QDVYNALAEHKELVD
+104 QDVYNALAENTNLVD

-134 ASSTTATGGYEFTN
+134 AASTTATGGYEFTN

-160 VPEADAYSKY
+160 VPATDAYSKY

-244 NDTLDAGFKAPAA
+244 SDTLDAGFKAPAA
-257 GDFTVKIGDIVV
+257 GDFTVKIGDTVV
-269 TENFDIDIS
+269 TEDFDIVIGD
-278 NLIDASGNSIGTSI
+278 LLDANGKTATSI
-292 SIKAKGNDIKQIM
+292 SIKAKGNDIKKIM

-352 TGDGKNNT
+352 KGDGTNNT

-380 DSADNNKKLQ
+380 DSADDTKKLQ
-390 GAEFTIQNS
+390 GAEFTLQDKAS
-399 EKKYASVV
+399 GKYAKVENGIFQGWV
-407 DGVFKGWLDTADDTC
+407 DAAEAS
-422 TLVTDENGFIKV
+422 TLTTDENGLITIK
-434 KGLEGG
+434 GMEGG
-440 IYTVTETKAP
+440 TYIVKETKAP

-456 SDPFEINLKATKI
+456 SAPFEITLKATKI
-469 MSQEWNSTADKALGE
+469 MSQDWNSTASDALGE

-491 PLPNTSKTATD
+491 PLPNTSGTATD

-509 GYTATLTVKNTKG
+509 GYTATLTIKNTKG

-533 KLFYVGGGALV
+533 KLFYIGGGALV

-549 ILVSKKR
+549 ILISKKR

>member
-18 VSMAAATSAMS
+18 VSMAAGTSAMS

-69 MTNVKW
+69 MTNVIW
-75 GNGVNGENLLT
+75 GNGVNGENLLA
-86 ALKADAKIGSTFA
+86 ALKADANIGSTFA

-104 QDVYNALAEHKELVD
+104 QDVYNALAEHTELVD

-134 ASSTTATGGYEFTN
+134 AASTTATGGYEFTN

-188 VEKKVYEEDYTND
+188 VEKKVYEEDYTGD
-201 AGYGTGYND
+201 EYGTGYND

-257 GDFTVKIGDIVV
+257 GDFTVKIGDTVV
-269 TENFDIDIS
+269 TEDFDIVIGDV
-278 NLIDASGNSIGTSI
+278 LDANGKTATSI
-292 SIKAKGNDIKQIM
+292 SIKAKGNDIKKIM

-328 DDAVIGLNGN
+328 DDAVIGLDGN
-338 ENKVDLKFSNNPNA
+338 ENKVDLKFSNNPNV
-352 TGDGKNNT
+352 TGDGTNNT

-380 DSADNNKKLQ
+380 DSADTTKKLQ
-390 GAEFTIQNS
+390 GAEFTLQD
-399 EKKYASVV
+399 KATGKYAKVV
-407 DGVFKGWLDTADDTC
+407 NGIFQGWVDAAEAS
-422 TLVTDENGFIKV
+422 TLTTDENGLIAIK
-434 KGLEGG
+434 GMEGG
-440 IYTVTETKAP
+440 TYIVKETKAP

-456 SDPFEINLKATKI
+456 SAPFEITLKATKF
-469 MSQEWNSTADKALGE
+469 MSQDWNSTADKALGE
-484 FSATIAN
+484 LNGTIKGGTDTN
-491 PLPNTSKTATD
+491 SYTATD
-502 NAKVSVD
+502 NAKISVN
-509 GYTATLTVKNTKG
+509 GYTATLTIKNTKG

-549 ILVSKKR
+549 ILISKKR

>member
-57 DGDVSAAEAAKS
+57 DGDVSAEATKS
-69 MTNVKW
+69 MTNVIW

-104 QDVYNALAEHKELVD
+104 QDVYNALAALAEHKELVD

-134 ASSTTATGGYEFTN
+134 VASTTATGGYEFTN

-188 VEKKVYEEDYTND
+188 VEKKVYEEDYTGD
-201 AGYGTGYND
+201 EYGTGYND

-257 GDFTVKIGDIVV
+257 GDFTVKIGDTVV
-269 TENFDIDIS
+269 TEDFDIVI
-278 NLIDASGNSIGTSI
+278 GNVPGANGKTATSI
-292 SIKAKGNDIKQIM
+292 SIKPKGNDIKKIM
-305 TDKGIDFST
+305 TDNSIDFST

-328 DDAVIGLNGN
+328 DDAVIGLDGN

-352 TGDGKNNT
+352 TGDGTNNT

-380 DSADNNKKLQ
+380 DSADTTKKLQ
-390 GAEFTIQNS
+390 GAEFTLQDKATGKFAKVVNGIFQGWVN
-399 EKKYASVV
+399 EGEAS
-407 DGVFKGWLDTADDTC
+407 
-422 TLVTDENGFIKV
+422 TLTTDENGLIAIK
-434 KGLEGG
+434 GMEGG
-440 IYTVTETKAP
+440 TYIVKETKAP

-456 SDPFEINLKATKI
+456 SDPFEITLKATKI
-469 MSQEWNSTADKALGE
+469 MSQDWNTTASDALGE

-491 PLPNTSKTATD
+491 PLPNTSETATD

-549 ILVSKKR
+549 ILISKKR
-556 AKDAE
+556 AKDA

>member
-1 MKKSKRIA
+1 MTKSKRIA

-18 VSMAAATSAMS
+18 VSMAAATSAMC

-51 KAYQVF
+51 NAYQVF
-57 DGDVSAAEAAKS
+57 DGDVSAEAKS
-69 MTNVKW
+69 MTNVIW

-86 ALKADAKIGSTFA
+86 ALKADANIGSTFA
-99 ACSSA
+99 ACTSA
-104 QDVYNALAEHKELVD
+104 QDVYNALAEHTDLVD

-134 ASSTTATGGYEFTN
+134 AASTTATGGYEFTN

-188 VEKKVYEEDYTND
+188 VEKKVYEEDYTNN

-257 GDFTVKIGDIVV
+257 GDFTVKIGDTVV
-269 TENFDIDIS
+269 TEDFDIVIGD
-278 NLIDASGNSIGTSI
+278 LLDANGKTVTSI
-292 SIKAKGNDIKQIM
+292 SIKAKGNDIKKIM

-352 TGDGKNNT
+352 KGDGTNNT

-380 DSADNNKKLQ
+380 DAADNTKKLQ
-390 GAEFTIQNS
+390 GAEFTLQDKAS
-399 EKKYASVV
+399 GKYAKVENGIFQGWV
-407 DGVFKGWLDTADDTC
+407 DAAEAS
-422 TLVTDENGFIKV
+422 TLTTDENGLITIK
-434 KGLEGG
+434 GMEGG
-440 IYTVTETKAP
+440 TYIVKETKAP

-456 SDPFEINLKATKI
+456 SAPFEITLKATKI
-469 MSQEWNSTADKALGE
+469 MSQDWNSTASDALGE

-491 PLPNTSKTATD
+491 PLPNTSGTATD

-509 GYTATLTVKNTKG
+509 GYTATLTIKNTKG

-533 KLFYVGGGALV
+533 KLFYIGGGALV

-549 ILVSKKR
+549 ILISKKR

>member
-1 MKKSKRIA
+1 MTKSKRIA

-29 VSAAAATSYTLTI
+29 VSATAATSYTLTI

-51 KAYQVF
+51 NAYQVF
-57 DGDVSAAEAAKS
+57 DGDVSAEAKS
-69 MTNVKW
+69 MTNVIW

-86 ALKADAKIGSTFA
+86 ALKADANIGSTFA
-99 ACSSA
+99 ACTSA
-104 QDVYNALAEHKELVD
+104 QDVYNALAEHTDLVD

-134 ASSTTATGGYEFTN
+134 AASTTATGGYEFAN

-160 VPEADAYSKY
+160 VPATDAYSKY

-201 AGYGTGYND
+201 AGYGSGYND

-230 AEQFAAYDSYYYEF
+230 ADEFAAYDTYYYEF
-244 NDTLDAGFKAPAA
+244 SDTLDAGFKAPAA
-257 GDFTVKIGDIVV
+257 GDFTVKIGDTVV
-269 TENFDIDIS
+269 TEDFDIVIGDQ
-278 NLIDASGNSIGTSI
+278 LDANGKTATSI
-292 SIKAKGNDIKQIM
+292 SIKAKGNDIKKIM

-352 TGDGKNNT
+352 KGDGTNNT

-380 DSADNNKKLQ
+380 DAADNTKKLQ
-390 GAEFTIQNS
+390 GAEFTLQDNAT
-399 EKKYASVV
+399 KKYAKVENGIFQGWV
-407 DGVFKGWLDTADDTC
+407 DAAEAS
-422 TLVTDENGFIKV
+422 TLTTDENGLITIK
-434 KGLEGG
+434 GMEGG
-440 IYTVTETKAP
+440 TYIVKETKAP

-456 SDPFEINLKATKI
+456 SAPFEIKLKATKI
-469 MSQEWNSTADKALGE
+469 MSQDWNSTADRALGE

-491 PLPNTSKTATD
+491 PLPNTSGTATD

-509 GYTATLTVKNTKG
+509 GYTATLTIKNTKG

-533 KLFYVGGGALV
+533 KLFYIGGGALV

-549 ILVSKKR
+549 ILISKKR

>member
-1 MKKSKRIA
+1 MTKSKRIA

-29 VSAAAATSYTLTI
+29 VSATAATSYTLTI

-51 KAYQVF
+51 NAYQVF
-57 DGDVSAAEAAKS
+57 DGDVSAEAKS
-69 MTNVKW
+69 MTNVIW

-86 ALKADAKIGSTFA
+86 ALKADANIGSTFA
-99 ACSSA
+99 ACTSA
-104 QDVYNALAEHKELVD
+104 QDVYNALAEHTDLVD

-134 ASSTTATGGYEFTN
+134 AASTTATGGYEFAN

-160 VPEADAYSKY
+160 VPATDAYSKY

-201 AGYGTGYND
+201 AGYGSGYND

-230 AEQFAAYDSYYYEF
+230 ADEFAAYDTYYYEF
-244 NDTLDAGFKAPAA
+244 SDTLDAGFKAPAA
-257 GDFTVKIGDIVV
+257 GDFTVKIGDTVV
-269 TENFDIDIS
+269 TEDFDIVIGDQ
-278 NLIDASGNSIGTSI
+278 LDANGKTATSI
-292 SIKAKGNDIKQIM
+292 SIKAKGNDIKKIM

-352 TGDGKNNT
+352 TGDGTNNT

-380 DSADNNKKLQ
+380 DAADNTKKLQ
-390 GAEFTIQNS
+390 GAEFTLQDNAT
-399 EKKYASVV
+399 KKYAKVV
-407 DGVFKGWLDTADDTC
+407 NGIFQGWVDAAEAS
-422 TLVTDENGFIKV
+422 TLTTDENGLITIK
-434 KGLEGG
+434 GMEGG
-440 IYTVTETKAP
+440 TYIVKETKAP

-456 SDPFEINLKATKI
+456 SAPFEIKLKATKI
-469 MSQEWNSTADKALGE
+469 MSQDWNSTADRALGE

-491 PLPNTSKTATD
+491 PLPNTSGTATD

-509 GYTATLTVKNTKG
+509 GYTATLTIKNTKG

-533 KLFYVGGGALV
+533 KLFYIGGGALV

-549 ILVSKKR
+549 ILISKKR